1 MKKYELTEET
11 INVFGKTLHRIRAT
25 RDFSN
30 VHAGDLGGFIENEL
44 NLSHDRDTWVYG
56 NAWAYGEAR
65 VYGNA
70 LVSGEAR
77 VYGNALVSG
86 DARVY
91 GNALVS
97 GDARVEGKALVG
109 GDARVEGNAL
119 VSGNA
124 RVGGNALV
132 SGNARVYG
140 EARVKGPRDIYW
152 ISCIGSRDG
161 TTTFFRNANN
171 GISVS
176 CGCFY
181 GTIDEFAA
189 AVTKTHGDNEHAQAY
204 RHAIEI
210 AKLRIKLTDA
220 ES

>member
-56 NAWAYGEAR
+56 NAWAY
-65 VYGNA
+65 
-70 LVSGEAR
+70 GEAR

-171 GISVS
+171 SISVS
-176 CGCFY
+176 
-181 GTIDEFAA
+181 
-189 AVTKTHGDNEHAQAY
+189 
-204 RHAIEI
+204 
-210 AKLRIKLTDA
+210 
-220 ES
+220 